1 VQRPSPDLAVVG
13 AQRSISIWLAWY
25 AIGFFA
31 LVLIAFGDVLFAPF
45 LIVVSEIIF
54 ITLRRQP
61 KFSASTY
68 RPPAPAQWQRPI
80 TALRWAGIAGNAW
93 AIVTGA
99 LTLTVATLI
108 VLVILIVMGFHRW
121 LGVANF
127 IVFALIVA
135 WLSTRPLWI
144 APLRRALKVGAA
156 NQLGPYLATVNVATD
171 GVEIDLRPLMFG
183 RTPKRSYRFY
193 VGFEELDE
201 VRTMDGLTAQGYALS
216 MEQYDPT
223 FTVRAAWEIAH
234 FGMDQKARP
243 SLINMWGV
251 GANLLLRSS
260 TLLYMVGN
268 ADQFGPAAVAAWQAW
283 RTTHPVPATPTA

>member
-1 VQRPSPDLAVVG
+1 VVG
-13 AQRSISIWLAWY
+13 AERRISIWLAWY
-25 AIGFFA
+25 AIGLVA
-31 LVLIAFGDVLFAPF
+31 LILIVAGDVLFAPF
-45 LIVVSEIIF
+45 LIVVSEVIF

-68 RPPAPAQWQRPI
+68 KPPAPAQWQPPI

-93 AIVTGA
+93 AIGTAA
-99 LTLTVATLI
+99 LALTVASLI
-108 VLVILIVMGFHRW
+108 VLVILIVMGFNHR
-121 LGVANF
+121 LGVANL
-127 IVFALIVA
+127 IVFALLVA

-156 NQLGPYLATVNVATD
+156 NQLGPYLTTVNVGTD
-171 GVEIDLRPLMFG
+171 GVEVDLRPLMFG
-183 RTPKRSYRFY
+183 RAPRRSYRFY

-234 FGMDQKARP
+234 FGLDQNARP
-243 SLINMWGV
+243 SLINMWGI